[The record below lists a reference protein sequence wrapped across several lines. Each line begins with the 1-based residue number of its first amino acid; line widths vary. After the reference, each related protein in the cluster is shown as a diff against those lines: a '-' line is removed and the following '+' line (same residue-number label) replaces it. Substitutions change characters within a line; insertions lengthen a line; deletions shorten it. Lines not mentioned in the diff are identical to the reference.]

1 MGRDK
6 DQTYVMKD
14 EHPELTPLE
23 DNQPHQLNH
32 KEWPVAYGLDPNE
45 PALLLIERNEMSP
58 DMGGWRRYQTMF
70 VVRNNEV
77 SKFMADMGPRE
88 GYIAGAFNCIGG
100 NPELQRTRWDTWHT
114 VAELREQ
121 ADVMRES
128 LTRRQIS
135 QEAPDLI
142 GGYHRQLEEEDLAQQ
157 HVSQIGPYI
166 KVERS

>member
-1 MGRDK
+1 M
-6 DQTYVMKD
+6 
-14 EHPELTPLE
+14 
-23 DNQPHQLNH
+23 
-32 KEWPVAYGLDPNE
+32 
-45 PALLLIERNEMSP
+45 
-58 DMGGWRRYQTMF
+58 
-70 VVRNNEV
+70 
-77 SKFMADMGPRE
+77 
-88 GYIAGAFNCIGG
+88 
-100 NPELQRTRWDTWHT
+100 
-114 VAELREQ
+114 AELREQ